1 MQHSLYLLTAAS
13 IAAAPAHVL
22 FAQEVTQNVL
32 FSHETVHEIE
42 IDLSYGDW
50 FSELES
56 HRLDESYISGT
67 VTIDGAA
74 TDSVGVRFKGNSS
87 YSHPGIKKPFRI
99 SYGEYRENQTLDG
112 LPSIV
117 LNNNFKDPT
126 HIRETIA
133 YTLLRDV
140 GGERASRTGFAN
152 VRVNGELVGFYTL
165 GETVNKT
172 WVQSHIKAGEDG
184 NLWKGDPRGLL
195 TWKGDDPTAYYN
207 DYTLKTNEA
216 ENDWSDLVHFI
227 DILNNT
233 PTADLPDSLADLL
246 DVDRWL
252 RHHAVNIA
260 TVNLD
265 SYEGTGHNYYIYRK
279 DADGRFVHIPWDS
292 NEAFGRFSLGMPPW
306 QLAEMSPLWRS
317 VSSRPLVDRV
327 LDVDLYEEMYL
338 RGMRD
343 MLATQ
348 FDLEAMETWIDEL
361 ASIVR
366 PHVYADPNKMHSS
379 DDFED
384 NLEHDIGFGPS
395 FVFGLKSLTSE
406 RHDAIAPVL
415 DAELETQTLF
425 INEIL
430 ADNETTISDEAG
442 DFDDYVEIFNAGNQT
457 VSLEGFGLTDDH
469 RDPFRW
475 ALPADAVVAPAE
487 RLMFWLDGETFEGT
501 LHAPFSLSA
510 DGEELFLFDAQGE
523 LVDFM
528 VFDSQSADVARARY
542 TDGSSW
548 VDELP
553 PTPDATNTAPP
564 EIASVLADRPF
575 PAPGQTITIEAE
587 INERLAP
594 LVYAHLVIDVGD
606 GPSALPMTE
615 DAGIWSAEIPGQT
628 LGTDIR
634 FYVRAE
640 DEDGSVATAPTGAPD
655 RPWSMP
661 VFVGTSPLRIN
672 EFMADNETTV
682 TDEAGEYED
691 WIELVNIADFDID
704 VGGYFL
710 SDDEDDAMQWALPA
724 GTTIG
729 AGERVLLWADND
741 SGDLHA
747 PFKLGKS
754 GEEVLLSAPDFMG
767 SAVVDSV
774 HFGAQS
780 TDLSQARE
788 PDGLGAWAEA
798 VSATPESRNAG
809 EGLIAMAISNEA
821 PVTIPAGGGS
831 FDLRLCVFNR
841 AATGAGADAWTA
853 AELPGGGELEPLEG
867 PITLWIAGDAFAT
880 GEISVEV
887 PGAAPSGTGRYELR
901 VGTWGGA
908 VESEAGV
915 DVIKEGYSI
924 SP

>member
-1 MQHSLYLLTAAS
+1 MQHPLFLLSAAS
-13 IAAAPAHVL
+13 IAAAPVHAL
-22 FAQEVTQNVL
+22 SAQEVTQNVL
-32 FSHETVHEIE
+32 FSHEIVHEIE
-42 IDLSYGDW
+42 IELPYGDW
-50 FSELES
+50 FAELES
-56 HRLDESYISGT
+56 HRLDETYVSGT
-67 VTIDGAA
+67 VTIDGAT

-87 YSHPGIKKPFRI
+87 YSHPGIKKPFRF
-99 SYGEYRENQTLDG
+99 SYGEYREDQTLDG
-112 LPSIV
+112 LPSVV

-133 YTLLRDV
+133 YSLMREV
-140 GGERASRTGFAN
+140 GGDRASRTGFAN
-152 VRVNGELVGFYTL
+152 VRVNGDLIGFYTL

-172 WVQSHIKAGEDG
+172 WIQSHVKAGEDG

-195 TWKGDDPTAYYN
+195 TWKGEDPTAYYN

-216 ENDWSDLVHFI
+216 ENDWSGLIHFI

-233 PTADLPDSLADLL
+233 PASDLPDSLAGLL
-246 DVDRWL
+246 DIDRGL
-252 RHHAVNIA
+252 EHHAVNIA

-279 DADGRFVHIPWDS
+279 DSDGRFVHIPWDS

-317 VSSRPLVDRV
+317 ASSRPLVDRV

-338 RGMRD
+338 RHMRD
-343 MLATQ
+343 LLATQ
-348 FDLEAMETWIDEL
+348 FNLDAMEMWIDEL
-361 ASIVR
+361 ASIIR
-366 PHVYADPNKMHSS
+366 AHVYADPNKMYSN
-379 DDFED
+379 DEFEE
-384 NLEHDIGFGPS
+384 NIERDIGFGPN
-395 FVFGLKSLTSE
+395 FVFGLKSFVEE
-406 RHDAIAPVL
+406 RNDAIGPVL
-415 DAELETQTLF
+415 DAALETQTLF

-430 ADNETTISDEAG
+430 ADNESTISDEAG
-442 DFDDYVEIFNAGNQT
+442 DFDDYAEIFNSGAQT
-457 VSLEGFGLTDDH
+457 VSLDGFGLTDDH
-469 RDPFRW
+469 LDRFQW
-475 ALPADAVVAPAE
+475 TLPADAEVAPGE
-487 RLMFWLDGETFEGT
+487 RLMLWLDGETLEGP

-528 VFDSQSADVARARY
+528 VFDFQEADVARARY

-553 PTPDATNTAPP
+553 PTPDAENTAPP
-564 EIASVLADRPF
+564 EIAWVLADRPF
-575 PAPGQTITIEAE
+575 PMPGQAITIDAG
-587 INERLAP
+587 INERLSP
-594 LVYAHLVIDVGD
+594 LAYVHLVVDVGS
-606 GPSALPMTE
+606 GPDAIAMTE

-634 FYVRAE
+634 FYTRAE
-640 DEDGSVATAPTGAPD
+640 DEDGSVATSPAGAPD
-655 RPWSMP
+655 RSWSMP

-672 EFMADNETTV
+672 EFMADNESTV

-691 WIELVNIADFDID
+691 WIELVNIADFEID
-704 VGGYFL
+704 ASGYFL
-710 SDDEDDAMQWALPA
+710 SDDEDVARQWALPT

-729 AGERVLLWADND
+729 AGERLLLWADND

-754 GEEVLLSAPDFMG
+754 GEEVVLSAPEFLG
-767 SAVVDSV
+767 ATIVDSV

-788 PDGLGAWAEA
+788 PDGLGSWAFA

-809 EGLIAMAISNEA
+809 EGFVAMAISNEE

-831 FDLRLCVFNR
+831 FDPRLTVFNR
-841 AATGAGADAWTA
+841 GAVGGTIEAWTA
-853 AELPGGGELEPLEG
+853 GVLPGGGELEPLEG
-867 PITLWIAGDAFAT
+867 PIAISLAGDAYA
-880 GEISVEV
+880 GEAMTIYV
-887 PGAAPSGTGRYELR
+887 PGTAPSGTGRYELR
-901 VGTWGGA
+901 VGVFGGV
-908 VESEAGV
+908 VESVDGV

-924 SP
+924 GP